1 MKRLLLVAWVAMVA
15 ISCSTQPKFTISG
28 TMRGDHTMAYL
39 WDRATRTYLDS
50 VAMEEGQFRFEG
62 VYEKPCQLTILDV
75 NDPDKAKQFITILVE
90 PGAIQVAPDPENERE
105 YLVTGTPA

>member
-1 MKRLLLVAWVAMVA
+1 MLRFKMKRFLVIGWFALALVGCAN
-15 ISCSTQPKFTISG
+15 QPVFTVSG

-75 NDPDKAKQFITILVE
+75 NDPDKFRIHKVGATIGTYAG
-90 PGAIQVAPDPENERE
+90 PGAIAVAFF
-105 YLVTGTPA
+105 AAKK